1 MNDKSRVTRRTL
13 LTATSVAAIGG
24 LVLSGC
30 GVPAGAIPIKV
41 YKDAGCGCCKLWVAK
56 LEAEGFVATVE
67 DRADLADLKQQLGVP
82 DDLTSCHTATV
93 DRYVIEG
100 HVPAA
105 DIKRLLAEKPG
116 AHGLSAPGMPIG
128 SPGMEVEG
136 QPAEAYTVWL
146 FQSGGKRAPFAQHG
160 A

>member
-1 MNDKSRVTRRTL
+1 MNDKSTVTRRTL
-13 LTATSVAAIGG
+13 LAAASVMSIGG
-24 LVLSGC
+24 LALYGC
-30 GVPAGAIPIKV
+30 APAARAIPIKV

-56 LEAEGFVATVE
+56 LEGEGFVATVE
-67 DRADLADLKQQLGVP
+67 DRTELQTLKIQLGVP
-82 DDLTSCHTATV
+82 DDLASCHTATV

-100 HVPAA
+100 HVPPA
-105 DIKRLLAEKPG
+105 DIKRLLAEKPA
-116 AHGLSAPGMPIG
+116 AHGLSVPGMPIG

-146 FQSGGKRAPFAQHG
+146 FEDSGKRTPFAQHG